1 MHYDGTL
8 RGFFSNP
15 IMKDK
20 LTGKSIEVNKELS
33 PMDIEKLNKLYPC
46 KSTTPACG
54 KFLCDLKSNFNFFQ
68 LRLSLKSGNAR

>member
-20 LTGKSIEVNKELS
+20 LTGKSIGVNKELS

-54 KFLCDLKSNFNFFQ
+54 KFLCDS
-68 LRLSLKSGNAR
+68 